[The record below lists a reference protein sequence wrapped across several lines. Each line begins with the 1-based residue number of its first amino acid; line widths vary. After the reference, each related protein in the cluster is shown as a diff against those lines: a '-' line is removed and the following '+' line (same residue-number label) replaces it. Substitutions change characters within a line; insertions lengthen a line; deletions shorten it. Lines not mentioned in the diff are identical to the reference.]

1 MGHANGGSGA
11 PLMLSAASEM
21 WEQYGGSSYSSF
33 VYVDYY
39 TQNIAS
45 GLSRTPTEW
54 KNTFTEYDFTNN
66 YYTEAYTTNYASAN
80 PFVGLSSFYYTDS
93 IGVEGVEGHDY
104 AFYPQQIESN
114 GSSLTTYGY
123 DPNDPL
129 ATGDNMDSCSFS
141 SIWGFRDLFGP
152 NDMAPSN
159 PDAVAVSGDT
169 LYVTVSGGDVRVS
182 PAYSGSAVAT
192 IRGEFSEAADG
203 YYNFTKGAAALSP
216 TVTAT
221 WGDGGH
227 FRVSQTGTFDFE
239 NISLNAPSFKFFSP
253 EETSGTSGLGLSYS
267 SNGLEMTF
275 NPSENDAVFA
285 LNLPFA
291 TVEVDGGTADRD
303 GNLTFKGRLS
313 ITTIFDG
320 AKFEMSRLGYG
331 LGRKSHV
338 DAPAVP
344 VLQGVGNGFQGQ
356 NKGFGVGDPRD
367 IFFILYIGLG
377 DGIGKEARIPP
388 VAGGA
393 QIGPAVDAAPEHRAP
408 VPGGFSQ
415 QVQGIPLHIAGISA
429 IKAQGGHGAADGTH
443 MDVGHGVGV
452 AGHGTGG
459 VGEKIAPIPGIHRLP
474 PAGTPAVRVTAPVIQ
489 GTVGLGH
496 PQ

>member
-1 MGHANGGSGA
+1 MKKRVFASLLTLVLALSLLPTSVFAYVGPIRTTESERVGVDTFTLTNGGFTYLCLQNDYITFAVQASGSGSSLRSYTVPTGQLNGNNSSIFNFPAEINRFSVSEGNTENVGGARSMNITSIRSSTDSSSGYTTVTVMLGFSDSRLEGGLTFYLERVNRGGGEGTSKDSDTISVDQSEDGSHWAVASATAFALTETGKSQLGSDGSIYPYHIKEYPLSTMGHANGGSGA

-253 EETSGTSGLGLSYS
+253 EETSGTSGLGLSY
-267 SNGLEMTF
+267 
-275 NPSENDAVFA
+275 
-285 LNLPFA
+285 
-291 TVEVDGGTADRD
+291 
-303 GNLTFKGRLS
+303 
-313 ITTIFDG
+313 
-320 AKFEMSRLGYG
+320 
-331 LGRKSHV
+331 
-338 DAPAVP
+338 
-344 VLQGVGNGFQGQ
+344 
-356 NKGFGVGDPRD
+356 
-367 IFFILYIGLG
+367 
-377 DGIGKEARIPP
+377 
-388 VAGGA
+388 
-393 QIGPAVDAAPEHRAP
+393 
-408 VPGGFSQ
+408 
-415 QVQGIPLHIAGISA
+415 
-429 IKAQGGHGAADGTH
+429 
-443 MDVGHGVGV
+443 
-452 AGHGTGG
+452 
-459 VGEKIAPIPGIHRLP
+459 
-474 PAGTPAVRVTAPVIQ
+474 
-489 GTVGLGH
+489 
-496 PQ
+496 